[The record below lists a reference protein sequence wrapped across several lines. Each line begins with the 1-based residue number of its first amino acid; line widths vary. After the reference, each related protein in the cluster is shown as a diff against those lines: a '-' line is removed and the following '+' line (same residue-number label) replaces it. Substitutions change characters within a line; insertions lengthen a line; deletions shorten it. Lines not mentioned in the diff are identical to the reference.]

1 MSDNQNNTERKM
13 DDKDIVITSAFRTP
27 IGSFLGSLS
36 NHTAPQLGAE
46 VIKKCIEHSELKKD
60 EVDMVYMGQVLQTG
74 SGQNPA
80 RQASVHAGIDTSKT
94 ATTINQV
101 CGSGLAAVA
110 LGFNSLKLEDAKVVI
125 AGGQESMSNSPHY
138 QNLRKGVKMGDG
150 KMQDSMIVDG
160 LWDVYNQYHMGIT
173 AENVAEKYQITRDQ
187 QDDFAARSQNKAVD
201 AIKAKKFKDEIVPI
215 TIKVKKEEKLFDTDE
230 YPKDGTT
237 VEKLSK
243 LRPAFKKDGTVTAG
257 NASGLNDGAAALTLM
272 TGKTAKE
279 KDLKPLA
286 RIVSWAQC
294 GVDPS
299 IMGTGPIPASRL
311 ALKKAGWG
319 EDQLDLVEA
328 NEAFA
333 AQAISVNK
341 ELGFTP
347 DIVNV
352 NGGAIALGHPIG
364 ASGARILVT
373 LLHEMQRR
381 KSKRGLATLCIGGG
395 MGIAMCVE
403 RNFLDQ

>member
-1 MSDNQNNTERKM
+1 MGSKM

-27 IGSFLGSLS
+27 IGSLLGGLADIPA
-36 NHTAPQLGAE
+36 TQLGTE
-46 VIKKCIEHSELKKD
+46 VIKKCIQDSKLKSD

-80 RQASVHAGIDTSKT
+80 RQAAIHAGIDSSKT

-110 LGFNSLKLEDAKVVI
+110 LGFNSLKLDDAKVVI

-138 QNLRKGVKMGDG
+138 QNLRKGEKLDNE
-150 KMQDSMIVDG
+150 KIQDSMIIDG
-160 LWDVYNQYHMGIT
+160 LLDVYNQYHMGVT
-173 AENVAEKYQITRDQ
+173 AENVAEKYQITRAQ
-187 QDDFAARSQNKAVD
+187 QDEFAVKSQRKAAE
-201 AIKAKKFKDEIVPI
+201 AIKINKFKDEIVPI
-215 TIKVKKEEKLFDTDE
+215 KIKNEKIFDTDE
-230 YPKDGTT
+230 YPKIGTT
-237 VEKLSK
+237 MEKLSTLK
-243 LRPAFKKDGTVTAG
+243 TVFKKDGTVTAG
-257 NASGLNDGAAALTLM
+257 NASGLNDGAAALTIM
-272 TGKTAKE
+272 NGKSANE
-279 KDLKPLA
+279 KNLKPLA
-286 RIVSWAQC
+286 KFVSWAQC

-299 IMGTGPIPASRL
+299 VMGTGPIPATKL
-311 ALKKAGWG
+311 ALKKAGWK

-341 ELGFTP
+341 ELGFNS

-364 ASGARILVT
+364 ASGARVLVT
-373 LLHEMQRR
+373 LLHEMKKR
-381 KSKRGLATLCIGGG
+381 KSNKGLATLCIGGG

-403 RNFLDQ
+403 SLS

>member
-1 MSDNQNNTERKM
+1 M

-237 VEKLSK
+237 VESLAK

-272 TGKTAKE
+272 TAKTAKE

-299 IMGTGPIPASRL
+299 IMGTGPIPASKL
-311 ALKKAGWG
+311 ALQKAGWG

-341 ELGFTP
+341 ELGFTA

-364 ASGARILVT
+364 ASGARVLVT
-373 LLHEMQRR
+373 LLHEMQKR
-381 KSKRGLATLCIGGG
+381 KAKKGLATLCIGGG
-395 MGIAMCVE
+395 MGVAMCVE
-403 RNFLDQ
+403 RNFLDQK